1 MYTMPN
7 FVSNQILITR
17 ITEMHSWGATGMDLE
32 IIRLNEINEKETSTI

>member
-17 ITEMHSWGATGMDLE
+17 ITEMYSWGATWMDLE
-32 IIRLNEINEKETSTI
+32 IIILNEINEKETSTI